1 MDGAVCVSDWR
12 REWQPAPV
20 LLPGESQG
28 RGAWGAAVYGVA
40 QSRTR
45 LKRLSSGSMCIY
57 CIYTVYV
64 WIYTLSLYIYI
75 YVCVCVCIYI
85 YTHSLSVYICICI
98 YIHSVLLSQFVPLSL
113 PLLRPHVPSLHLC
126 FIPVPHL
133 KKFLQCDLLGQW
145 QGLSLL
151 TSRYVRRDLW
161 TKRREISICGKCRG
175 RKHTWRRKS
184 HKRTSMCQIL
194 GSKLLWKHQE
204 HC

>member
-1 MDGAVCVSDWR
+1 MYI
-12 REWQPAPV
+12 
-20 LLPGESQG
+20 L
-28 RGAWGAAVYGVA
+28 Y
-40 QSRTR
+40 
-45 LKRLSSGSMCIY
+45 IY
-57 CIYTVYV
+57 CVCMDIY
-64 WIYTLSLYIYI
+64 SLYIYI
-75 YVCVCVCIYI
+75 YICVCVCVCIYTHTLSLYI
-85 YTHSLSVYICICI
+85 YVYVYI